1 MQRSKIPQS
10 LDASGISLKFTEIS
24 LEKGK
29 YNVADNVVTSLELS
43 YNDIFF
49 LYFIQFYV
57 FFFVFISDKQILMIN
72 IMNNYYPTCESFIR
86 MKIAISYMQ
95 IFKHMQ

>member
-1 MQRSKIPQS
+1 M
-10 LDASGISLKFTEIS
+10 
-24 LEKGK
+24 
-29 YNVADNVVTSLELS
+29 ADNVVTSLELS
-43 YNDIFF
+43 YNDIF

-57 FFFVFISDKQILMIN
+57 FFFVFISDKQILIIIN

-95 IFKHMQ
+95 IFKLVQ